1 MRYRIKARLADLGKK
16 SVDVISELKLRGIK
30 CSRSQFSEAINGKN
44 TSDFADLI
52 CETANN
58 IICEWEKEVE

>member
-1 MRYRIKARLADLGKK
+1 MRYRIKARLAELGKK
-16 SVDVISELKLRGIK
+16 NIGVIAELKLRGVK
-30 CSRSQFSEAINGKN
+30 CSRSQFSEAINEKN
-44 TSDFADLI
+44 HSALSELI